1 MEIEVF
7 LMPAWFPGAVEV
19 GGLIV
24 AEGGPVGP
32 AGDEALLVVRAAVVV
47 LSVAGQGQ
55 VAAQQPE
62 LGHRDQTWSH
72 RLARYSDKLGA
83 QEIHKKVILKTVPL
97 LIYIFIE

>member
-1 MEIEVF
+1 MKYLQGGIWKLSSSLSKIGGNVEIEVF

-47 LSVAGQGQ
+47 LSVAGEGQ
-55 VAAQQPE
+55 VAPQQPE
-62 LGHRDQTWSH
+62 LGHRDQTWGQRS
-72 RLARYSDKLGA
+72 ARYSDK
-83 QEIHKKVILKTVPL
+83 K
-97 LIYIFIE
+97 Y